1 MTEPLHLTDYP
12 KFTLLLKSHTQKKR
26 LIEAK
31 NKLLN
36 VYPFEVEEQKL
47 LIIRTDQKDKYD
59 VYISN
64 EEITHESDIRKLLLI
79 SLLCVTALCALIMI
93 MHNVTAKKTDEAK
106 RQKELEKQK
115 LEQERLEKG
124 KEEK

>member
-1 MTEPLHLTDYP
+1 MTEQLHLTDCP

-47 LIIRTDQKDKYD
+47 LIIRTDKKDKYD

-64 EEITHESDIRKLLLI
+64 EEITHESDMRKLLLI
-79 SLLCVTALCALIMI
+79 SLLCVAALCALIMT
-93 MHNVTAKKTDEAK
+93 MHNVTAKKI
-106 RQKELEKQK
+106 
-115 LEQERLEKG
+115 G
-124 KEEK
+124 